1 MGGSVGGSVGGWVE
15 GWVGGLTLD
24 NLLVK
29 RNVVENVG
37 FIKINNPPVNA
48 MSVNKGVPQSILD
61 SLQIYEN
68 DSTIKFIVIVGE
80 EKLNFSG
87 GADIS
92 EFGKPTDSRKAN
104 LRDLIDYLDKINK
117 PCFAIITGPT
127 MGGGLELALGCHFRL
142 ADQSAKL
149 ALPEVKL
156 GILPGAGGTQSA
168 VLRCGQPGRPPAGH
182 GRGTAGRSNKH
193 HQHGMAAQIRLQ

>member
-1 MGGSVGGSVGGWVE
+1 M
-15 GWVGGLTLD
+15 
-24 NLLVK
+24 K
-29 RNVVENVG
+29 M
-37 FIKINNPPVNA
+37 IQA
-48 MSVNKGVPQSILD
+48 
-61 SLQIYEN
+61 
-68 DSTIKFIVIVGE
+68 IKFIVILGE

-92 EFGKPTDSRKAN
+92 EFGKPTDSGKAN

-156 GILPGAGGTQSA
+156 GILPGAGGTQRLPRLIGVEKSLPFM
-168 VLRCGQPGRPPAGH
+168 VEG
-182 GRGTAGRSNKH
+182 SVINSK
-193 HQHGMAAQIRLQ
+193 AAKNLGIVDELIESKNDLDIEKNNIREI